1 MRAYGLPCVS
11 AATYLF
17 THLNLMWWGFSPPP
31 TSLLSLSSQ
40 NFACC
45 LHNFI
50 LYIRTSCLIAGLSSL
65 NKPAIK
71 QLVRKTCSH
80 FCCCCCGPLPAEAF
94 FFFFKGRGEEKGDLT
109 TKCEMRFKPMQ
120 LWLHEPAANRLKA
133 PWQSS
138 ELWAH
143 SFLFSPNPIWL
154 WTFYLFFFLRPS
166 TNGSPPNPHLGSS
179 CLLIQAP
186 SLRVANVTVQLWN
199 MAVPLA
205 CVAVSHAGTW
215 PIVALQCWQLQ
226 IKRKKRKGNIFPLL
240 PAEKKKNLLFVLHA
254 LSFFMQFMQE
264 LVLNIHI
271 FIL

>member
-11 AATYLF
+11 AATCLF
-17 THLNLMWWGFSPPP
+17 THLNLMWHRF
-31 TSLLSLSSQ
+31 
-40 NFACC
+40 C
-45 LHNFI
+45 LFHREI
-50 LYIRTSCLIAGLSSL
+50 LHAAFTTICGLF
-65 NKPAIK
+65 NEDKPAIK

-94 FFFFKGRGEEKGDLT
+94 FFFKGRGEEKGDLT
-109 TKCEMRFKPMQ
+109 TKCEMGFKPMQ

-143 SFLFSPNPIWL
+143 SFLFCPNPIWL
-154 WTFYLFFFLRPS
+154 WTFYFFIFLRLS
-166 TNGSPPNPHLGSS
+166 TNGSPPNSHLGFS

-199 MAVPLA
+199 MAVPMA

-240 PAEKKKNLLFVLHA
+240 PAEKKKSPFCASCTQFFLCNLCK
-254 LSFFMQFMQE
+254 SWY
-264 LVLNIHI
+264 
-271 FIL
+271 